1 MFNIFKSKEERIEE
15 LMDAI
20 KDAGRVQP
28 VEVPREDKAA
38 YSIGRTEQGKTTFTI
53 GADGYRSTLTMT
65 DAGCRQLIRML
76 EAAMYNEEHTGET
89 E

>member
-1 MFNIFKSKEERIEE
+1 
-15 LMDAI
+15 MDAI
-20 KDAGRVQP
+20 KDAGRVQPSQP

-76 EAAMYNEEHTGET
+76 EAAMYNEEHAGEI